1 MVKIELV
8 AAGLSVVLFLG
19 TLILGLYAI
28 ISLRRVSE
36 MAKEMKELL
45 MVTTTNSTNIGNL
58 AKIVDELRAMVQNHL
73 MNGRAK

>member
-1 MVKIELV
+1 MELV

-36 MAKEMKELL
+36 IADEVKTLL
-45 MVTTTNSTNIGNL
+45 MVTTTNTTNIGNL
-58 AKIVDELRAMVQNHL
+58 TKAVDELKGLVQGHL
-73 MNGRAK
+73 MSGRGK